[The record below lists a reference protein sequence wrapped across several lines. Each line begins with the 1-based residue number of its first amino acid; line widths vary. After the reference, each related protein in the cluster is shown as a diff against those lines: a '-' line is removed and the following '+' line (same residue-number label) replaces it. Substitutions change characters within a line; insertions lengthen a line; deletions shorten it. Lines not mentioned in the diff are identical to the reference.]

1 MFEKLYV
8 CPKSISFANETTLF
22 NYNLMAHNNP
32 GIRNRSGILHEIT
45 PIMESNIVYI
55 VDRKQKV
62 FDFPIHTHE
71 VCELNFIER
80 ASGAKR
86 IVGDSEEVIDDMDL
100 VLINNPD
107 LEHIWEK
114 SEYKG
119 HNAREVTIQ
128 FDIHFEDDS
137 IFVASPFRSI
147 REMMLRARRGL
158 AFSRESII
166 KVYHLLDTIG
176 NISDGFYSLTNLL
189 TILYEL
195 SKCEARIL
203 ASKDYLNDIVCEAY
217 EMIEKIKDYIHCHY
231 REEIT
236 LPEISKMSGMSISSF
251 GRFFK
256 QQTGR
261 TLSEYII
268 YLRLS
273 YATSRLIES
282 TDSISDIC
290 FDSGFN
296 NMSHFNRLFKRNKGC
311 SPSQFRETYR
321 VRQKFDEGVPTKTF

>member
-1 MFEKLYV
+1 MLHDH
-8 CPKSISFANETTLF
+8 P
-22 NYNLMAHNNP
+22 
-32 GIRNRSGILHEIT
+32 GILHEIT
-45 PIMESNIVYI
+45 PMMEQNIVYI

-62 FDFPIHTHE
+62 FDFPLHTHE

-80 ASGAKR
+80 APGAR
-86 IVGDSEEVIDDMDL
+86 RTVGDSVETIDDMDL
-100 VLINNPD
+100 VLINNGD

-114 SEYKG
+114 HEYRG

-128 FDIHFEDDS
+128 FDIHFEEDS
-137 IFVASPFRSI
+137 LFLATPFRSI
-147 REMMLRARRGL
+147 REMMLKARRGL
-158 AFSRESII
+158 CFPRETIV
-166 KVYHLLDTIG
+166 KVHQYLDTIG
-176 NISDGFYSLTNLL
+176 NQTDGFYAISTLM

-195 SKCEARIL
+195 SKCSDVRML
-203 ASKDYLNDIVCEAY
+203 ASKDSVTDIITEENDRID
-217 EMIEKIKDYIHCHY
+217 KIKEYIHAHY

-236 LPEISKMSGMSISSF
+236 LPDISQMSGMSISSF

-282 TDSISDIC
+282 SDSISDIC
-290 FDSGFN
+290 FASGFN

-321 VRQKFDEGVPTKTF
+321 VRQKFDEGLPVKKF

>member
-1 MFEKLYV
+1 M
-8 CPKSISFANETTLF
+8 P
-22 NYNLMAHNNP
+22 HNH
-32 GIRNRSGILHEIT
+32 SGVLHEIT
-45 PIMESNIVYI
+45 PIMEQNIVYI

-80 ASGAKR
+80 APGAR
-86 IVGDSEEVIDDMDL
+86 RVVGDNIEVIDDMDL
-100 VLINNPD
+100 VLINNGD

-114 SEYKG
+114 HEYRG
-119 HNAREVTIQ
+119 HSAREVTIQ
-128 FDIHFEDDS
+128 FDVHFEEDS
-137 IFVASPFRSI
+137 FFVANPFRSI
-147 REMMLRARRGL
+147 REMMLKARRGL
-158 AFSRESII
+158 AFPREAVI
-166 KVYHLLDTIG
+166 KVYHLLDSIG
-176 NISDGFYSLTNLL
+176 DMTDGFYALSTLMN
-189 TILYEL
+189 ILYEL
-195 SKCEARIL
+195 SKFSDARIL
-203 ASKDYLNDIVCEAY
+203 ASKEYLTDIISEENDK
-217 EMIEKIKDYIHCHY
+217 IEKIKEYIHAHY

-236 LPEISKMSGMSISSF
+236 LPDISQMSGMSISSF

-273 YATSRLIES
+273 FATSRLIES

-290 FDSGFN
+290 FASGFN

-311 SPSQFRETYR
+311 SPSQFRDTYR
-321 VRQKFDEGVPTKTF
+321 VRQKFDEGLPVRKF

>member
-1 MFEKLYV
+1 MVHKH
-8 CPKSISFANETTLF
+8 A
-22 NYNLMAHNNP
+22 
-32 GIRNRSGILHEIT
+32 GILHEIT
-45 PIMESNIVYI
+45 PIMEQNIVYI

-80 ASGAKR
+80 APGARR
-86 IVGDSEEVIDDMDL
+86 IVGDSTEIIDDMDL
-100 VLINNPD
+100 VLINNGD

-114 SEYKG
+114 HDYRG

-128 FDIHFEDDS
+128 FDFHFAEDS
-137 IFVASPFRSI
+137 FFVANPFRSI
-147 REMMLRARRGL
+147 REMMLKARRGIS
-158 AFSRESII
+158 FSREAII
-166 KVYHLLDTIG
+166 KVYPLLDTIG
-176 NISDGFYSLTNLL
+176 SITDGFYALSTLL
-189 TILYEL
+189 SILYEL
-195 SKCEARIL
+195 SKFDDTRVL
-203 ASKDYLNDIVCEAY
+203 ASQDYLVDIVSE
-217 EMIEKIKDYIHCHY
+217 ENNKIEKIKEFINAHY

-236 LPEISKMSGMSISSF
+236 LPDISQMSGMSISSF

-268 YLRLS
+268 YMRLS

-282 TDSISDIC
+282 SDSISDIC
-290 FDSGFN
+290 FASGFN

-311 SPSQFRETYR
+311 SPSQFRDTYR
-321 VRQKFDEGVPTKTF
+321 VRRKFDEGTSGKTF

>member
-1 MFEKLYV
+1 MPY
-8 CPKSISFANETTLF
+8 S
-22 NYNLMAHNNP
+22 H
-32 GIRNRSGILHEIT
+32 SGVLHEIT

-71 VCELNFIER
+71 VCELNFVEK
-80 ASGAKR
+80 AAGARR
-86 IVGDSEEVIDDMDL
+86 IVGDNTEIIDDLDL
-100 VLINNPD
+100 VLINNAD

-114 SEYKG
+114 HEYEG
-119 HNAREVTIQ
+119 HSAREVTIQ
-128 FDIHFEDDS
+128 FDIHFEEDS
-137 IFVASPFRSI
+137 FFVATPFRSI

-158 AFSRESII
+158 AFSREAIL
-166 KVYHLLDTIG
+166 KVYHLLDSLGDVT
-176 NISDGFYSLTNLL
+176 DGFYAISSLMSV
-189 TILYEL
+189 LYEL
-195 SKCEARIL
+195 SKFDDSREL
-203 ASKDYLNDIVCEAY
+203 ASREYLRDSVTEDNEKLEA
-217 EMIEKIKDYIHCHY
+217 IKEYIHNHY

-236 LPEISKMSGMSISSF
+236 LPELSRISGMSISSF

-261 TLSEYII
+261 TLSEYTI

-273 YATSRLIES
+273 YATSRLLES

-290 FDSGFN
+290 FSSGFN

-321 VRQKFDEGVPTKTF
+321 ARLKYDEGVPVKTF